1 MKRVFLPAVM
11 GLVFLGSAGVALAQG
26 HGRHGGPGGGGGGGG
41 MRSFGS
47 PGGGAMRSP
56 GGAMH
61 APRGGGQLH
70 APRLYQ
76 APRAYH
82 ERSRRVER
90 SPQRSQRLRHAE
102 PRRLDQNR
110 QLRAQR
116 QLRQTRE
123 AGRNRALS
131 TSQKAV
137 AGQQGRQANERGLEK
152 RVAERH
158 NEIQQARNKLG
169 TQERERLHRAFNY
182 DRAHLTRVNFDHH
195 VGRRI
200 PRHVRLFAIPAVVF
214 AFFPYYSDYSYF
226 VVDDEICIVDPR
238 TYVIVDVIDQGYW
251 SGGPRQ
257 QVAELQLSERE
268 IALVRDSILPDL
280 PDAGLQLR
288 LALGAEIPGDVQLHQ
303 FAPLLLDQVAQLRE
317 FRFLV
322 SGDQIVIVQPRDRSI
337 ALVIDRR

>member
-1 MKRVFLPAVM
+1 
-11 GLVFLGSAGVALAQG
+11 
-26 HGRHGGPGGGGGGGG
+26 
-41 MRSFGS
+41 
-47 PGGGAMRSP
+47 MRSP

-61 APRGGGQLH
+61 APRGGGMRGGAQLH
-70 APRLYQ
+70 APRSYQ

-102 PRRLDQNR
+102 PRRHDQNR

-123 AGRNRALS
+123 AERNRALS

-137 AGQQGRQANERGLEK
+137 AGQQGRQASERGLEK

-169 TQERERLHRAFNY
+169 TQDRDRLHRAFNY
-182 DRAHLTRVNFDHH
+182 DRARLARVNFDHH

-200 PRHVRLFAIPAVVF
+200 PRHVRLFAIPAAVF

-251 SGGPRQ
+251 GGGPRQ

-303 FAPLLLDQVAQLRE
+303 FPPLLLDQVAQLRE

>member
-1 MKRVFLPAVM
+1 MKVVFLPGVV
-11 GLVFLGSAGVALAQG
+11 GLVLLGTAGIALAQG
-26 HGRHGGPGGGGGGGG
+26 YGRHGSPGGGGG
-41 MRSFGS
+41 MRSFGGS
-47 PGGGAMRSP
+47 GVGSMRSP

-61 APRGGGQLH
+61 APRGGGMRGGAQLH
-70 APRLYQ
+70 APRSYQ

-90 SPQRSQRLRHAE
+90 SPRRSERLRHAE
-102 PRRLDQNR
+102 PRRIHQNR
-110 QLRAQR
+110 MQR
-116 QLRQTRE
+116 EQRQTRE
-123 AGRNRALS
+123 AERNRALGV
-131 TSQKAV
+131 SQKAI
-137 AGQQGRQANERGLEK
+137 AGQQGRQASERGLER

-169 TQERERLHRAFNY
+169 TQDRERLHRAFNY
-182 DRAHLTRVNFDHH
+182 DRARLTRVNFDHR

-226 VVDDEICIVDPR
+226 VVDEEICIVDPR

-268 IALVRDSILPDL
+268 IALVRDNVPPDF

-288 LALGAEIPGDVQLHQ
+288 LALGAEIPTDTQLHQ
-303 FAPLLLDQVAQLRE
+303 FPPLVFDQVPQLRE
-317 FRFLV
+317 YRFLIS
-322 SGDQIVIVQPRDRSI
+322 SGQIVIVQPHDRSI